1 MNNKSS
7 KKARRL
13 VAALATALCWGAG
26 AVSAQTLEIGGLT
39 LQQQGFADQ
48 WISGSGSFTTNA
60 ASPAAALTD
69 ADLATWVRSDTPGA
83 SVVLAFT
90 NNRVVN
96 GVGDDIALFEVGHE
110 AYEYSQEGFDSLWIT
125 INGQTR
131 LYFTTETTTIVDD
144 HNVNMT
150 RLDLSHFGLAAGAQI
165 DRIQIGLDY
174 DTRGSLPQLQL
185 VAAIHSVAAP
195 VPEASSWALLL
206 AGLAGLSGVARW
218 RRR

>member
-1 MNNKSS
+1 MN
-7 KKARRL
+7 KKTKTARLRL
-13 VAALATALCWGAG
+13 CAGLAAGLLACGGA
-26 AVSAQTLEIGGLT
+26 AAQTLEIGGLT
-39 LQQQGFADQ
+39 LQRQGFADQ

-60 ASPAAALTD
+60 SSPAAALTD

-90 NNRVVN
+90 DNRVVN

-110 AYEYSQEGFDSLWIT
+110 AYEYSQEGFDSLWVT

-195 VPEASSWALLL
+195 VPEASSWALML
-206 AGLAGLSGVARW
+206 AGLGSLLGVARW